1 MVWDPRKI
9 TRRSWREVAAFYQ
22 SLEDRNTDFQPL
34 RALAEHVV
42 AQTYATSLGAATS
55 GTALLVAPS
64 DVLAGQDVAAGSIRI
79 DVDLSGSVQIVAP
92 AHLRG
97 PKDAPG
103 SSRGAAPRSPRTR
116 MRVPPLAV
124 IGAFERILQS
134 TSWKGVATR

>member
-9 TRRSWREVAAFYQ
+9 TPRSWPQVAAYYQ

-34 RALAEHVV
+34 RVLAEHVV

-55 GTALLVAPS
+55 GTALLVAPA
-64 DVLAGQDVAAGSIRI
+64 DVLARQDVAAGSIRI

-97 PKDAPG
+97 PKDAPV
-103 SSRGAAPRSPRTR
+103 
-116 MRVPPLAV
+116 RVPPAAI
-124 IGAFERILQS
+124 IGTFERILQS
-134 TSWKGVATR
+134 ANWIDGASR

>member
-9 TRRSWREVAAFYQ
+9 TRRSWRQVAAFYQ

-55 GTALLVAPS
+55 GTALLVAPA
-64 DVLAGQDVAAGSIRI
+64 DVLASEDIAAGSIRI
-79 DVDLSGSVQIVAP
+79 DVDLSGSVQMVAP

-97 PKDAPG
+97 PKGAPV
-103 SSRGAAPRSPRTR
+103 
-116 MRVPPLAV
+116 RVPPAAA

-134 TSWKGVATR
+134 TSWKGVAIRR